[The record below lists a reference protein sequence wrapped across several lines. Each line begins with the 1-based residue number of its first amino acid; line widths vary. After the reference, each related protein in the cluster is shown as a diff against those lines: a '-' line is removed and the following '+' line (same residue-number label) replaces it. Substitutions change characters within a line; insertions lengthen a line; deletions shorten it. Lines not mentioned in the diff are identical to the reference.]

1 MNILFIV
8 IVLMEILSGIEIDIC
23 VPSFPEI
30 QHTFTTST
38 FAVEGLLSVN
48 LFTNC
53 IGALM
58 AGNLGD
64 RYGRKPIILCGLV
77 LFILGSLMCTSAP
90 HYSVLFMGR
99 MIQGLGISCPAC
111 LAYVII
117 PDIYDIK
124 THQRLLGLL
133 NFFTTASMAIA
144 PVIGSHIT
152 LYCGW
157 RGNFGFCCICG
168 ILLFVLGYRFLPPG
182 EKNDAVSLRLS
193 EYLHILKNKKAMHYV
208 FTICFFVIGYW
219 VFVALAPILYRK
231 DLGVQLEHFGFY
243 QGTLATVFAII
254 SLLNERLFHYF
265 GIKKC
270 FWGSIVLVIA
280 SLVFIVALVW
290 MDARNPVL
298 ITTAMALMS
307 AGLICPVNILCPY
320 AYNAAP
326 KEKGKLNAMIIAV
339 KLISISLLVQFISFF
354 YAGSFQIIGWVVALT
369 MMIALWGSWRL
380 LKMDPI
386 LEIKE

>member
-1 MNILFIV
+1 MLFIV

-23 VPSFPEI
+23 VPSFPKI
-30 QHTFTTST
+30 QHTFMTST
-38 FAVEGLLSVN
+38 FAVEGLLSIN

-53 IGALM
+53 TGALM
-58 AGNLGD
+58 AGSLGD
-64 RYGRKPIILCGLV
+64 KYGRKPVILCGLV
-77 LFILGSLMCTSAP
+77 LFILGSLMCALAP
-90 HYSVLFMGR
+90 HYLALFIGR
-99 MIQGLGISCPAC
+99 MIQGLGIACPAC

-144 PVIGSHIT
+144 SVIGSHIT

-182 EKNDAVSLRLS
+182 EKNDAVSLGLS
-193 EYLHILKNKKAMHYV
+193 EYFHILKNKKAMYYV
-208 FTICFFVIGYW
+208 LTICFFVIGYW
-219 VFVALAPILYRK
+219 VFVALAPILYQE
-231 DLGVQLEHFGFY
+231 DLGVKLEHFGFY

-270 FWGSIVLVIA
+270 FWVS
-280 SLVFIVALVW
+280 VALVVTSLAFILALVLV
-290 MDARNPVL
+290 DACNPVL

-320 AYNAAP
+320 VYNAAP
-326 KEKGKLNAMIIAV
+326 KEKGKLNAMIIAI
-339 KLISISLLVQFISFF
+339 KLVSISLLVQFISFF
-354 YAGSFQIIGWVVALT
+354 YSGSFQIIGLVVVLT
-369 MMIALWGSWRL
+369 MVIALWGSWRL

-386 LEIKE
+386 LEAKE